1 MSKKITQIKKA
12 VAWIVFIAIVAAI
25 GFLIFKSKNNK
36 IDYALTSVTR
46 GTLTQTVSANGKY
59 LSKEEA
65 NVSFRIS
72 GQVTDVKVNI
82 GDKVGKGQVLASV
95 DTGTLTEKLQQ
106 AKEQVT
112 AQKKIL
118 AYQKEKDDLYEKEQ
132 GDSQKAVIRGAESV
146 VEEINKQFA
155 YAIIKAPMNGIVVER
170 NINIG
175 EIAQAGN
182 PAFTIIKENEMR
194 IETKV
199 PEVDIADI
207 GVGQKVSVKFDA
219 YPENKR
225 FEAVITEIDPA
236 PITVQNVV
244 YYVVKMRVENPDT
257 GLKYGMSCTV
267 YDETNR
273 KEKVLVIPK
282 WAIEKEGDKKF
293 VTIMT
298 DAEKKIVE
306 RKEVQIGME
315 GDGGMVEIISGLKE
329 SDHIAIEK

>member
-1 MSKKITQIKKA
+1 MTKIRKISSWVVIIA
-12 VAWIVFIAIVAAI
+12 ILAAGVFILLR
-25 GFLIFKSKNNK
+25 GRNQK
-36 IDYALTSVTR
+36 IDYVITPVTR

-59 LSKEEA
+59 LSKEES

-82 GDKVGKGQVLASV
+82 GDNVRKGQILASV
-95 DTGTLTEKLQQ
+95 DTGTLSDKLQQ

-132 GDSQKAVIRGAESV
+132 RDSQKAVIRGAESV
-146 VEEINKQFA
+146 VDEINKQFA
-155 YAIIKAPMNGIVVER
+155 YAIIKAPMDGIVAKR
-170 NINIG
+170 NINVG

-194 IETKV
+194 IEANI

-207 GVGQKVSVKFDA
+207 RVSQKVSVKFDA

-236 PITVQNVV
+236 PITIQNVV
-244 YYVVKMRVENPDT
+244 YYVVKIRIENPDA
-257 GLKYGMSCTV
+257 GLKYGMGCTI
-267 YDETNR
+267 YDQTNQ
-273 KEKVLVIPK
+273 KDNVVIIPK
-282 WAIEKEGDKKF
+282 GVIEKEGNKKF
-293 VTIMT
+293 VTVLV
-298 DAEKKIVE
+298 DAKEKTVE
-306 RKEVQIGME
+306 RREIQIGLE
-315 GDGGMVEIISGLKE
+315 GDNGMAEVISELKE
-329 SDHIAIEK
+329 GDQIATEK

>member
-1 MSKKITQIKKA
+1 MTKIRKIFA
-12 VAWIVFIAIVAAI
+12 WVVIVAILTVGVFIILK
-25 GFLIFKSKNNK
+25 GKEQK
-36 IDYALTSVTR
+36 IDYALTPVTR

-65 NVSFRIS
+65 NISFRIS

-82 GDKVGKGQVLASV
+82 GDKVRKGQIMASV
-95 DTGTLTEKLQQ
+95 DTGTLSDKLQQ

-132 GDSQKAVIRGAESV
+132 RDSQKAVIRGAESV

-155 YAIIKAPMNGIVVER
+155 YAIIKAPMDGIVAER

-194 IETKV
+194 IEVKV
-199 PEVDIADI
+199 PEVDIADVEI
-207 GVGQKVSVKFDA
+207 GQKVGVKFDA

-244 YYVVKMRVENPDT
+244 YYVVKMRIENPDA
-257 GLKYGMSCTV
+257 GLKYGMSCTI
-267 YDETNR
+267 YDQTNQ
-273 KEKVLVIPK
+273 KDNILIIPK

-298 DAEKKIVE
+298 DTEKKSVE
-306 RKEVQIGME
+306 RKEVQIGIE
-315 GDGGMVEIISGLKE
+315 GDGGIAEVISGLK
-329 SDHIAIEK
+329 DGDQIATEK

>member
-1 MSKKITQIKKA
+1 MTKIRKIFA
-12 VAWIVFIAIVAAI
+12 WVVIVAILTVGVFIILK
-25 GFLIFKSKNNK
+25 GKEQK
-36 IDYALTSVTR
+36 IDYALTPVTR

-65 NVSFRIS
+65 NISFRIS

-82 GDKVGKGQVLASV
+82 GDKVRKGQIMASV
-95 DTGTLTEKLQQ
+95 DTGTLSDKLQQ

-132 GDSQKAVIRGAESV
+132 RDSQKAVIRGAESV

-155 YAIIKAPMNGIVVER
+155 YAIIKAPMDGIVAER

-194 IETKV
+194 IEVKV
-199 PEVDIADI
+199 PEVDIADVEI
-207 GVGQKVSVKFDA
+207 GQKVGVKFDA

-236 PITVQNVV
+236 PSTVQNVV
-244 YYVVKMRVENPDT
+244 YYVVKMRIENPDA
-257 GLKYGMSCTV
+257 GLKYGMSCTI
-267 YDETNR
+267 YDQTNQ
-273 KEKVLVIPK
+273 KDNILIIPK

-298 DAEKKIVE
+298 DTEKKSVE
-306 RKEVQIGME
+306 RKEVKIGMD
-315 GDGGMVEIISGLKE
+315 GDGGMAEVISGLKE
-329 SDHIAIEK
+329 GEQIATVK

>member
-1 MSKKITQIKKA
+1 MTKIRKIFA
-12 VAWIVFIAIVAAI
+12 WVVIVAILTVGVFIILK
-25 GFLIFKSKNNK
+25 GKEQK
-36 IDYALTSVTR
+36 IDYALTPVTR

-65 NVSFRIS
+65 NISFRIS

-82 GDKVGKGQVLASV
+82 GDKVRKGQIMASV
-95 DTGTLTEKLQQ
+95 DTGTLSDKLQQ

-132 GDSQKAVIRGAESV
+132 RDSQKAVIRGAESV

-155 YAIIKAPMNGIVVER
+155 YAIIKAPMDGIVAER

-194 IETKV
+194 IEVKV
-199 PEVDIADI
+199 PEVDIADVEI
-207 GVGQKVSVKFDA
+207 GQKVGVKFDA

-244 YYVVKMRVENPDT
+244 YYVVKMRIENPDA
-257 GLKYGMSCTV
+257 GLKYGMSCTI
-267 YDETNR
+267 YDQTNQ
-273 KEKVLVIPK
+273 KDNILIIPK

-298 DAEKKIVE
+298 DTEKKSVE
-306 RKEVQIGME
+306 RKEVKIGMD
-315 GDGGMVEIISGLKE
+315 GDGGMAEVISGLKE
-329 SDHIAIEK
+329 GEQIATVK